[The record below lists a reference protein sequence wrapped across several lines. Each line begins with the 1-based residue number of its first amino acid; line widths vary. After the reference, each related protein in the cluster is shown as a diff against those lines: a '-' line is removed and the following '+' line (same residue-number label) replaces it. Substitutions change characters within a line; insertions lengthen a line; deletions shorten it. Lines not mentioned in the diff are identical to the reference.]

1 MITRQAFLSVV
12 FPASTLL
19 IPRYTLAISLQ
30 TQRDQRGPDRYCII
44 QVVGSNLAKEEH
56 SGLSAI
62 SVIWMG
68 ATEYG
73 QALDVFFTTK
83 FSYAMAHVVDRLTAN
98 VKDYT
103 HFGISRQWLSD
114 AKQHWET
121 KYDWRKTEARINS
134 FNNLTVPIEHEGFTF
149 DIHFVALFSQK
160 KDAVPL
166 LLSHGWPGSF
176 LEFLAAL
183 DMLKSK
189 YKPEDLPFH
198 VIVPSLPGYGYSS
211 GPPLDK
217 NWTTEK
223 MAAVLD
229 KLMVGLGFGDGYIAQ
244 GGDIGSFISRVL
256 GVTSPSCKAVHLHLA
271 IGLQGE
277 TEGLTDAEK
286 KGVQRITDFAT
297 LGNAYAREHGTRPA
311 TIGLVLSA
319 SPISLLA
326 WIGEK
331 FQQWTD
337 VTPPIDEIL
346 DGATLYW
353 FTESFPRAIYPY
365 RQFFGAQP
373 TFFHNDPEYYIKK
386 PLGYSWHPEELA
398 PVPRDWVATSGNL
411 VWYRAHKEGGHFAAM
426 ERADLFVKDREDF
439 VAEVWPKAK

>member
-1 MITRQAFLSVV
+1 MSFDQLPSSASLKPKPFKAAVSDEDLDHFKQLLKLSK
-12 FPASTLL
+12 
-19 IPRYTLAISLQ
+19 I
-30 TQRDQRGPDRYCII
+30 GPKTFE
-44 QVVGSNLAKEEH
+44 NL
-56 SGLSAI
+56 
-62 SVIWMG
+62 
-68 ATEYG
+68 
-73 QALDVFFTTK
+73 TT
-83 FSYAMAHVVDRLTAN
+83 D
-98 VKDYT
+98 VKDYRSW
-103 HFGISRQWLSD
+103 GISRQWLSD

-134 FNNLTVPIEHEGFTF
+134 FNNYTVSIEEEGFTF
-149 DIHFVALFSQK
+149 DMHFVALFSEK
-160 KDAVPL
+160 PDAVPL

-176 LEFLAAL
+176 LEFLAVL
-183 DMLKSK
+183 DLLRTK

-217 NWTTEK
+217 DWTTEK

-229 KLMVGLGFGDGYIAQ
+229 KLMVGLGFGNGYIAQ

-256 GVTSPSCKAVHLHLA
+256 GVTSDACKAVHLHLV
-271 IGLQGE
+271 IGQQGE
-277 TEGLTDAEK
+277 VDGLSDAEK
-286 KGVQRITDFAT
+286 QGVQRINDFAT

-311 TIGLVLSA
+311 TIGLVLSS
-319 SPISLLA
+319 SPIALLG

-365 RQFFGAQP
+365 RQFFGPEP
-373 TFFHNDPEYYIKK
+373 TFFHLATRGIRKSLLQCLF
-386 PLGYSWHPEELA
+386 LGSQKLA
-398 PVPRDWVATSGNL
+398 IFFGL
-411 VWYRAHKEGGHFAAM
+411 VRT
-426 ERADLFVKDREDF
+426 R
-439 VAEVWPKAK
+439 KAGISQQ